1 MAIDQTTIAK
11 GRFDGRVPPGVR
23 AVLVTAPGKIAH
35 KVDLDLKDGETRSVN
50 VSLEGEKQ
58 SGAVWPWIVGGAAVV
73 AGAAIGG
80 YLLFKSEPQAAA
92 APPDQLGSVHVM
104 AFEGR

>member
-80 YLLFKSEPQAAA
+80 LLALQVGAAGAGRA
-92 APPDQLGSVHVM
+92 ARSARVGSRDGV
-104 AFEGR
+104 